1 MEVEKIKKILV
12 ILPMYHPIGEEI
24 LAKEAQLIK
33 TNDYSPANLK
43 KVVREEKVDAIVLRG
58 PARITREIIEEADS
72 VKAIS
77 GAGRGLDNIDVDAAT
92 EKGIAVLNC
101 PSVNAV
107 SVAEHAFL
115 LLLASAKKLLSCDN
129 AVREGNYDLRTILR
143 PRELTGK
150 VLGLIGT
157 GAIGSSLAS
166 MAKGGFK
173 MEVKAYDPFVDPALV
188 NSLGIELYHDMH
200 SLLPVCDFISL
211 HVPLT
216 AKTKNLISDK
226 EFDLMKPTAIIV
238 NTARGGIIDETALTK
253 ALSEKKIAG
262 AGLDVFCDEPDIKCE
277 LPLFNL
283 DNVVFSPHIGGIT
296 EEATYRMAE
305 AVAINLLTFLNGK
318 FPESIC
324 NADEI
329 GIAKLASD

>member
-1 MEVEKIKKILV
+1 
-12 ILPMYHPIGEEI
+12 MYHPVGEKI
-24 LAKEAQLIK
+24 LAEEARLIK
-33 TNDYSPANLK
+33 TNDYNPSNLK
-43 KVVREEKVDAIVLRG
+43 KIVLEEKVDAIVLRG
-58 PARITREIIEEADS
+58 PARITREVIEEADS

-77 GAGRGLDNIDVDAAT
+77 GAGRGLDNIDVEAAT

-115 LLLASAKKLLSCDN
+115 LLLAAAKKMLSCDN
-129 AVREGNYDLRTILR
+129 AVRQGNYDLRTDLR

-157 GAIGSSLAS
+157 GAIGSCLAD
-166 MAKGGFK
+166 MAIGGFK
-173 MEVKAYDPFVDPALV
+173 MKVKAYDPFVEPALV
-188 NSLGIELYHDMH
+188 ESRGIELYSDLH

-216 AKTKNLISDK
+216 SETENLISEK
-226 EFDLMKPTAIIV
+226 EFKLMKPTAIIV

-253 ALSEKKIAG
+253 AISEKKIAG
-262 AGLDVFCDEPDIKCE
+262 AGLDVFCDEPDIKCD
-277 LPLFNL
+277 LPLFKT
-283 DNVVFSPHIGGIT
+283 DNVVLSPHIGGIT

-305 AVAINLLTFLNGK
+305 AVATNILSFLNGK
-318 FPESIC
+318 HPECIC
-324 NADEI
+324 NAEGI
-329 GIAKLASD
+329 GAKG